1 MPRKPL
7 KFRQVI
13 GTGVLTLAVAL
24 IAWLLLGVWDVV
36 PLVLQLPG
44 ESLLRTHAAAA
55 VACLLVAAWSFW
67 DV

>member
-1 MPRKPL
+1 MPRKTRKL
-7 KFRQVI
+7 RQAI
-13 GTGVLTLAVAL
+13 GAGALTLAAAL
-24 IAWLLLGVWDVV
+24 IAWLSLGMLAVA

-55 VACLLVAAWSFW
+55 VASLLVAAWAYW